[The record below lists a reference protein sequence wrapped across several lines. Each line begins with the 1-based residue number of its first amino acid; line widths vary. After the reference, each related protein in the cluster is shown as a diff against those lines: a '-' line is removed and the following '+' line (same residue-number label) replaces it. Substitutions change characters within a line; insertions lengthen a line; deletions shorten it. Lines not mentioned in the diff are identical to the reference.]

1 MEAAMQEIKMDCLQK
16 VNRIEMQL
24 ADYESQQVNLNI
36 LNKFETIENFIADQ

>member
-1 MEAAMQEIKMDCLQK
+1 MEVAMQEIKMDCLQK

-36 LNKFETIENFIADQ
+36 LNKFETMENFIADQ